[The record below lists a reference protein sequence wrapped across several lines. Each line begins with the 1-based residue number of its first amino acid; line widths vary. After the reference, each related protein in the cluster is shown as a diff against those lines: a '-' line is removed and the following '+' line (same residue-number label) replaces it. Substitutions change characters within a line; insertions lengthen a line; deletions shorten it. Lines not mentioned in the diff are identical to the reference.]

1 MKLVYT
7 YSADQLNGVGLR
19 EVLFFSG
26 CDFRCPGCFNAELQD
41 PDYSTP
47 GSHEWGE
54 SDYQDL
60 LKRLS
65 HSYIS
70 GVTILGGDGF
80 SECNKAGVLEL
91 CKRLREDMP
100 EKTIWIYTGYTFE
113 QIKKMKDERW
123 ECLKYID
130 VLCDGP
136 FIESRLSPKLPWV
149 GSDNQRVIDMVKTLK
164 SGKLVLWAM

>member
-1 MKLVYT
+1 MRLIKVYH
-7 YSADQLNGVGLR
+7 ADQLNGEGLR

-26 CDFRCPGCFNAELQD
+26 CDLRCPFCFNSEIQD

-60 LKRLS
+60 LRNLS

-80 SECNKAGVLEL
+80 STYNRKEVLEL
-91 CKRLREDMP
+91 CKRLKEDIP
-100 EKTIWIYTGYTFE
+100 EKTIWLYTGYTFE
-113 QIKKMKDERW
+113 EIKKAKDERW
-123 ECLKYID
+123 ECLKYLD
-130 VLCDGP
+130 VLVDGP
-136 FIESRLSPKLPWV
+136 YVDSKKSPKKPWV
-149 GSDNQRVIDMVKTLK
+149 GSENQRVIMVQETLK
-164 SGKLVLWAM
+164 KGKIVLWKL